1 MAAESSD
8 LSSKT
13 VLVVEDNNTSTIYF
27 KAALQKLSIQ
37 SVLATTGVEAVSIFR
52 KNRHIDL
59 VLMDLN
65 MPEMDGFEATKIMKS
80 IRPEVPIIAQTAFV
94 LSGEEERSMKAG
106 CDEFLS
112 KPIRLNL
119 LTEMLYRYLK

>member
-1 MAAESSD
+1 MAVESPD

-27 KAALQKLSIQ
+27 KAALQKLSIK
-37 SVLATTGVEAVSIFR
+37 SISATTGVEAVAIFR
-52 KNRHIDL
+52 DNKHIDL

-80 IRPEVPIIAQTAFV
+80 IRPEVPIIAQSAFV
-94 LSGEEERSMKAG
+94 LSGEEERSLKAG
-106 CDEFLS
+106 CNEFLS

>member
-1 MAAESSD
+1 MAAESPD

-37 SVLATTGVEAVSIFR
+37 FISATTGVEAVSIFR
-52 KNRHIDL
+52 GNKHIDL

-80 IRPEVPIIAQTAFV
+80 IRPEVPIIAQSAFV
-94 LSGEEERSMKAG
+94 LSGEEERSLKAG

>member
-1 MAAESSD
+1 MAAESPD

-37 SVLATTGVEAVSIFR
+37 FISATTGVEAVAIFR
-52 KNRHIDL
+52 DNKHIDL

-80 IRPEVPIIAQTAFV
+80 IRPEVPIIAQSAFV
-94 LSGEEERSMKAG
+94 LSGEAERSIKAG